1 MAESHPTY
9 STHFFIAKRKEKN
22 KFTTFRARGRNKF
35 FKTNENNFGRKNQPQ
50 YFSDTQNVLRRA
62 TSSYS
67 SSSFLLTFS
76 RRQLCEIVVVK
87 IPSFFLLLNTAS
99 IKRTIHPTDWNSEML
114 GNEAFV
120 GTTTK
125 KERKPSRRDRPTDAT
140 RTPTE
145 NG

>member
-1 MAESHPTY
+1 MRNCCCKNSKFL
-9 STHFFIAKRKEKN
+9 SSLKR
-22 KFTTFRARGRNKF
+22 
-35 FKTNENNFGRKNQPQ
+35 
-50 YFSDTQNVLRRA
+50 
-62 TSSYS
+62 
-67 SSSFLLTFS
+67 
-76 RRQLCEIVVVK
+76 
-87 IPSFFLLLNTAS
+87 TAS